1 MTNPIDDPAQAEWER
16 TAALDAGIS
25 QEELDAVTAS
35 GLDPDEFSPDD
46 QIPASDLPSQA
57 VQPETQG
64 ADPTLADIGE
74 DGQGDISPQ
83 DL

>member
-16 TAALDAGIS
+16 TAALD
-25 QEELDAVTAS
+25 
-35 GLDPDEFSPDD
+35 PDEFSPDD
-46 QIPASDLPSQA
+46 QIPDSDLPSRA